1 MPDTLKCAD
10 AGEHTLNISFEEAVT
25 DSPYFRSSV
34 NQFSDELDE
43 LERWLDSILVTNKLY
58 IESFAQVK
66 DAAIAISRRIVNYRC
81 AGLITDFTTMRTVS
95 ESIVTLTTMRQKLA
109 SSIRAI
115 AARQPPA
122 DRPCVQVESI
132 QERVIAGIQNLI
144 IKTIKE
150 VKEAYV
156 LFEARQAHIKASLDY
171 VAQII
176 VFKYNLDGR
185 IPEMLLGFTA
195 AHSDYLD
202 AGWEMF
208 RGMQPASQALRAR
221 LDMFADTKEMTLK
234 ELGQVRKEIAVEAAR
249 PKPKDN
255 ADAAKPPAKQAP
267 EREGYLF
274 RKSVSGSTWL
284 RRYFMIRKGGF
295 SYATVATSGRHR
307 GKLMVTTP
315 ISVLLCNARPAKA
328 DERRF
333 CFEVQTK
340 SFLLQAESDEDA
352 RAWIS
357 SFEAAK
363 YALATSATPVLD
375 MIDQGAFEPSSEDE
389 SDGGETLHQI
399 KIRRQSRSTTQR
411 AVHVEGSEAGTESEV
426 DTTQR
431 SQSSLVSGA
440 CPTPPIVEA
449 ASDKPDPVVYSDPAM
464 EKKNVE
470 LHRHFK
476 SVPATEFLTDA
487 CSIMLQRDIVIQG
500 RMYITP
506 HRVCF
511 YANIFG
517 FVTLLSIRF
526 KEVTSIVKKN
536 GSLHGNIQIATAEA
550 THIFKMY
557 GKPDRVHTP
566 LTRAWNNAQSATPVS
581 AQELHNQSV
590 AVAKGGTDKD
600 GISVA
605 RRSGEEGDGVGEAAS
620 NTALGDSSS
629 GGAGKT
635 GEYKPPDSVTLPT
648 AEVQCG
654 CKEHLEKKE
663 VDVVLNAPAKK
674 IFDLLFG
681 DKSARVWEQ
690 LDKRRGG
697 SKRQEGV
704 WNEFAE
710 PSREISYT
718 LAMNN
723 PMVKVKEADVKEAQT
738 LIKKTEWIMYIVEAK
753 TSTPQLPFGDC
764 FNPMMRYCITWVTED
779 TCRLALSIGI
789 NFCKSTMM
797 KSVIKSAGLK
807 GLAET
812 CADIVSILQ
821 AEISGGKA
829 ATSAPLGAT
838 TASAI
843 DWSTEL
849 HSTTTPGFSPRMR
862 EFLDLA
868 FGITVGD
875 STAALPAVLQLAPGE
890 RLSRTFSDPELAA
903 SHATLTSWH
912 ASVREA
918 REDVLAVSRRL
929 DDFERHVVWAMYFNW
944 LDDGIQSRCTAN
956 GTSVSDPSLPCLWA
970 LDDAHT

>member
-234 ELGQVRKEIAVEAAR
+234 ELGQQIAVEAAR

-431 SQSSLVSGA
+431 SQSSL
-440 CPTPPIVEA
+440 
-449 ASDKPDPVVYSDPAM
+449 
-464 EKKNVE
+464 
-470 LHRHFK
+470 
-476 SVPATEFLTDA
+476 
-487 CSIMLQRDIVIQG
+487 RDIVIQG

-738 LIKKTEWIMYIVEAK
+738 LIKKTEWISFSMYIVEAK

-829 ATSAPLGAT
+829 ATS
-838 TASAI
+838 
-843 DWSTEL
+843 
-849 HSTTTPGFSPRMR
+849 GFSPRMR